1 MVIQPRPPQWED
13 RDEQVCAQNAL
24 WAEQER
30 MYMALAL
37 ESDPERQDVILA
49 ELDGTYQEVARH
61 GWQTEWERRS
71 YAIPDA
77 PFSQTTVPVPFG
89 LTELPEP
96 IAHPQLELVLELH

>member
-1 MVIQPRPPQWED
+1 MVIQPRPTQWEA

-30 MYMALAL
+30 LYTVLAL
-37 ESDPERQDVILA
+37 ESDPERQDAILA
-49 ELDGTYQEVARH
+49 ELDGTYQEVAQH

-77 PFSQTTVPVPFG
+77 PFSPPTVLEPFG
-89 LTELPEP
+89 LTELPKP
-96 IAHPQLELVLELH
+96 IAYPQLELVLELH